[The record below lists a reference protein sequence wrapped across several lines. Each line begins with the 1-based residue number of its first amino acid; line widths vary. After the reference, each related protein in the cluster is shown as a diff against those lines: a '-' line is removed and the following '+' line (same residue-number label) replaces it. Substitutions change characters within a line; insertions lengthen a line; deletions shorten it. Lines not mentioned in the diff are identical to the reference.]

1 MSRRVVNITGNGV
14 SFFFGGGGRAAELIE
29 SPAFWWTVRNA
40 LEWVTDLLFGSRV
53 NKRRD
58 IRMVGRKMDSQKR
71 GVSPARDRWSIV
83 GAFNPAS
90 SRRRVAFRSCDRQQ
104 STAEQ
109 QLVPVT
115 TKRPLEKVRFYCA
128 VCTSSQGGKK
138 KTDGSTIYLSLFK
151 YRQWPAATVRMYV
164 NITLCAP
171 LRVTINIIMV
181 IIRGE
186 KEEEEE
192 GEEDTYPRGYCHIAA
207 ILGGTKACS
216 WPPNVSK

>member
-115 TKRPLEKVRFYCA
+115 TKRPPRKSPFLLCSVHLQSRGEEK
-128 VCTSSQGGKK
+128 
-138 KTDGSTIYLSLFK
+138 DGWVYYLSISI
-151 YRQWPAATVRMYV
+151 Q
-164 NITLCAP
+164 I
-171 LRVTINIIMV
+171 
-181 IIRGE
+181 
-186 KEEEEE
+186 
-192 GEEDTYPRGYCHIAA
+192 
-207 ILGGTKACS
+207 
-216 WPPNVSK
+216 